1 MKFLLWKNDLIES
14 KGGYLQCL
22 QVKLVV
28 DSYLIIKI
36 LLEAENY
43 QETVGFRSIIISF
56 VVGSYLKNE
65 KVFLTF
71 MQDHQLFSFDQM
83 NDKDP

>member
-1 MKFLLWKNDLIES
+1 M
-14 KGGYLQCL
+14 
-22 QVKLVV
+22 V

-71 MQDHQLFSFDQM
+71 M
-83 NDKDP
+83 